1 MIIKTVVLCSLYMY
15 VIIIVGIVELQWV
28 RVTCNNICT
37 GAKKKKNTQFKLYM
51 FVHERFKRYSVR
63 IPVSTNKVSKKG
75 SSILNLICLL
85 INPCCEH
92 FRSDTKLKKAAVLI
106 QYGLVEIGKPR
117 KRSNTTYPGLP
128 AIG

>member
-1 MIIKTVVLCSLYMY
+1 MYMIGL
-15 VIIIVGIVELQWV
+15 
-28 RVTCNNICT
+28 RD
-37 GAKKKKNTQFKLYM
+37 
-51 FVHERFKRYSVR
+51 
-63 IPVSTNKVSKKG
+63 PVSTNKVSKKG

-117 KRSNTTYPGLP
+117 KQSNTTYPG
-128 AIG
+128 

>member
-1 MIIKTVVLCSLYMY
+1 MIIKTVALCSLYMY

-37 GAKKKKNTQFKLYM
+37 GAKKIKKTQFNLYM
-51 FVHERFKRYSVR
+51 YVHDRFKRYSVR

-92 FRSDTKLKKAAVLI
+92 FRSDTELKKAAVL
-106 QYGLVEIGKPR
+106 QYGHVEIGKPR
-117 KRSNTTYPGLP
+117 KRSNTTYPG
-128 AIG
+128 